1 MCGLGSSYT
10 FSAQLIDELWQLKA
24 DHSPLHLKPNERV
37 SVTMSDVDA
46 VEGAPARG
54 LKDCAF
60 VLVGDPVQTHLIPA
74 DQLTVIL
81 PSQEMLSG
89 EGVGA
94 HYRRTGEV
102 FHLEKGV
109 SVVVFERVSPLG
121 DDDMAALAE
130 RWRAAR
136 GM

>member
-1 MCGLGSSYT
+1 
-10 FSAQLIDELWQLKA
+10 
-24 DHSPLHLKPNERV
+24 
-37 SVTMSDVDA
+37 MSDVDT
-46 VEGAPARG
+46 VEGAPARA

-60 VLVGDPVQTHLIPA
+60 ILVGDPVQTHLIPA
-74 DQLTVIL
+74 YQLTVTL

-89 EGVGA
+89 EGIGA
-94 HYRRTGEV
+94 HYRRSGEV

-109 SVVVFERVSPLG
+109 SAVVFERVSPLS
-121 DDDMAALAE
+121 DDDMTALAE